1 MFVLCL
7 VLRSAFDYKQSHILI
22 SSAERANSNSILK
35 SVLGNKVYDFVSQ
48 KAKKHIP
55 RLMVYYD
62 DHIPGGRASLREPRV
77 GTGLSLACHYRF
89 VRCARWPLWTASL
102 PGRPQ
107 QPTCTSEDPIS
118 PPSYRFPGGTS
129 FTARAARG
137 HRPELSMSLSAALV
151 TLSRRCR
158 R

>member
-1 MFVLCL
+1 MIKTMLTMFVLCL

-62 DHIPGGRASLREPRV
+62 DHTDVTHKFLHYNFTMFDTSWDADKTSLEEKYV
-77 GTGLSLACHYRF
+77 F
-89 VRCARWPLWTASL
+89 
-102 PGRPQ
+102 
-107 QPTCTSEDPIS
+107 
-118 PPSYRFPGGTS
+118 
-129 FTARAARG
+129 
-137 HRPELSMSLSAALV
+137 
-151 TLSRRCR
+151 
-158 R
+158 